1 MTKHRPH
8 QGPSGLDLMQLAD
21 GELDE
26 ALRAEVEAAVA
37 GDADA
42 RARLDAY
49 AEVGDL
55 VRTHLERVAD
65 APGPDIERR
74 LGAMWGELEKQIDK
88 QLDLQASPAPAR
100 PVVAPARPGAWGRFI
115 RWLDAHRGHVLTGTL
130 SAGAVAA
137 IMLVMRPAAPTSGG
151 TAGGT
156 AGGTQ
161 VASGGTVIKDGG
173 AGPGEPGGG
182 PQVVPVAEPIEPVEV
197 ESLDVEDGSGTVFT
211 VEGEDGEET
220 TVIWLTDD
228 TVEGI

>member
-1 MTKHRPH
+1 
-8 QGPSGLDLMQLAD
+8 
-21 GELDE
+21 
-26 ALRAEVEAAVA
+26 
-37 GDADA
+37 
-42 RARLDAY
+42 
-49 AEVGDL
+49 
-55 VRTHLERVAD
+55 
-65 APGPDIERR
+65 
-74 LGAMWGELEKQIDK
+74 MWGEIDKQIDK

>member
-26 ALRAEVEAAVA
+26 ALRAEAEAAVA

-42 RARLDAY
+42 RARLAAH

-74 LGAMWGELEKQIDK
+74 LGAMWGEIDK
-88 QLDLQASPAPAR
+88 QLDLQASPAPAPAR

-115 RWLDAHRGHVLTGTL
+115 RWLDAHRGHILTGTL

-137 IMLVMRPAAPTSGG
+137 IMLVMRPAAPTS
-151 TAGGT
+151 GGT